1 VTWRFVTPG
10 YFSTLGIPI
19 ARGRGFIGEDRNPD
33 AFAMVVSETLAKLLF
48 PGEDPIGRRVLKGPN
63 DEWFTVVGVAG
74 DVKNAGPATNSAP
87 EYYVVRKASSDFTFQ
102 NAEPPSCWRDA
113 TVIVR
118 TPLDPKLMANAVRG
132 VVSSLDSTIPVEIQ
146 TMEQKVDGTAARPRF
161 NAALLSV
168 FAATGVLLA
177 AIGLYGVMSFLVS
190 QRTKEIGVRMALGA
204 TPAQILRQTLGL
216 ATKWT
221 TAGLILGL
229 AGSMA
234 EAQLIASL
242 LFEVKPGDPLA
253 FGAAVALLCLVAL
266 LAALLPARRAARLD
280 PMDALREE

>member
-1 VTWRFVTPG
+1 
-10 YFSTLGIPI
+10 
-19 ARGRGFIGEDRNPD
+19 
-33 AFAMVVSETLAKLLF
+33 
-48 PGEDPIGRRVLKGPN
+48 
-63 DEWFTVVGVAG
+63 
-74 DVKNAGPATNSAP
+74 
-87 EYYVVRKASSDFTFQ
+87 
-102 NAEPPSCWRDA
+102 
-113 TVIVR
+113 
-118 TPLDPKLMANAVRG
+118 
-132 VVSSLDSTIPVEIQ
+132 
-146 TMEQKVDGTAARPRF
+146 
-161 NAALLSV
+161 
-168 FAATGVLLA
+168 
-177 AIGLYGVMSFLVS
+177 MSFLVS